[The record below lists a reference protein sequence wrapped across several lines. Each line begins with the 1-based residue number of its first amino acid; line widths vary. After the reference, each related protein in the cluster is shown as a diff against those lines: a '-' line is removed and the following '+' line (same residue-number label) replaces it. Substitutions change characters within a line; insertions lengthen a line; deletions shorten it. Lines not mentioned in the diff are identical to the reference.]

1 MPTAS
6 LTLLIRHLGHEG
18 GRESKS
24 LLGGKSWLGPCPV
37 LGGDFVV
44 FVFFFT
50 KIKMK
55 ELIWKRCWGITVIDA
70 YKLQDAAA

>member
-44 FVFFFT
+44 FVFFFYKNKDERT
-50 KIKMK
+50 YLEKM
-55 ELIWKRCWGITVIDA
+55 LGNHGYRC
-70 YKLQDAAA
+70 L